1 MKPDLIFYYRN
12 WKGEKSIRRVL
23 APVQTFRG
31 TTQWHKEQQMFLNAF
46 DIGKNAVR
54 DFAMN
59 DILAF
64 VRDARDD
71 PPPKDGTLVDLFTF
85 NTELENVY
93 WADGRRWVEG
103 LGWSTPN
110 GMQVLKPN
118 CEVKFW
124 RKSP

>member
-23 APVQTFRG
+23 GPLQFFRG
-31 TTQWHKEQQMFLNAF
+31 TTQWHHEEQMFLNAY
-46 DIGKNAVR
+46 DISKAAVR
-54 DFAMN
+54 DFAVN
-59 DILAF
+59 DIIAF
-64 VRDARDD
+64 VYDVEDH
-71 PPPKDGTLVDLFTF
+71 PPPKDGTILDLFTF
-85 NTELENVY
+85 NTTLENVY
-93 WADGRRWVEG
+93 WAKDRCWIEG

-118 CEVKFW
+118 CDVKFW